1 MYRDEENVKRE
12 KKRFLENWKSFI
24 VNLDD
29 FQVDS

>member
-1 MYRDEENVKRE
+1 MKRMRDGK